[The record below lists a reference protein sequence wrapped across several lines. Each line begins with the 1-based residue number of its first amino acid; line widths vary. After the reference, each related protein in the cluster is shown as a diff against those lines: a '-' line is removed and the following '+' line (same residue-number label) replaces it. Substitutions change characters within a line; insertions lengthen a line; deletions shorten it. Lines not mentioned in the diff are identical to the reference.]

1 MLGNWQILK
10 IETFQMVGW
19 FYAGQLADSENRN
32 ISDGWMVI
40 CWAAGRFWKQKHIR
54 CLDGSM
60 LGNWQILKTET
71 YQVVGWFYARATGR
85 F

>member
-10 IETFQMVGW
+10 TETHQVVEW

-32 ISDGWMVI
+32 LSGDG
-40 CWAAGRFWKQKHIR
+40 F
-54 CLDGSM
+54 M

-71 YQVVGWFYARATGR
+71 YQMVRWFYAGQLAYSGNRNLSGGWMVLCWATGR